1 MTVRSS
7 LVGCLVGLTSLLVT
21 VASAQDQPGDVA
33 VVAPDIALPDAPDDY
48 RSEQIGAVRWD
59 YPRQA
64 QSLAHELQQAHGEE
78 WPRIASELGGTIDDT
93 LVIRIGRNH
102 REMTALAPPRAPPP
116 AYASGVA
123 YPHRGLILLSLTA
136 PSTNESIDA
145 RAVLVHELSH
155 VALHRAVGGNPI
167 PRWFTEGM
175 AIHQAR
181 EKSFERVQTLWGA
194 TVGGRLLT
202 IDQLEH
208 RFPSGAT
215 RVDLAYAQ
223 SADFVDW
230 LMGRPQGQE
239 KLRDVIGRVREGQ
252 SFRTALERTYSA
264 SMTRLEID
272 WHDSLSERFQALPL
286 LFGSGTLWVFAA
298 FLIVI
303 AYVRRRRKDR
313 EKFDEW
319 AEEERASMA
328 AAHSLLASRGA
339 GHTTAGPSP
348 TEPDDDLDVLYVVPP
363 EPRAGDSGIPTV
375 EHEGRSH
382 TLH

>member
-1 MTVRSS
+1 MTIHRSF
-7 LVGCLVGLTSLLVT
+7 VGFLAGLTFLFVT
-21 VASAQDQPGDVA
+21 AAGAQDQPGDVA

-48 RSEQIGAVRWD
+48 RTEQIGAVRWD
-59 YPRQA
+59 YPQQA
-64 QSLAHELQQAHGEE
+64 ESLARDLQQAHGEE
-78 WPRIASELGGTIDDT
+78 WPRIAAELGGTIDDA

-102 REMTALAPPRAPPP
+102 QEMTALAPPRAPPP
-116 AYASGVA
+116 GYASGVA

-145 RAVLVHELSH
+145 RSVLVHELSH
-155 VALHRAVGGNPI
+155 VALHRAVDGNPI
-167 PRWFTEGM
+167 PRWFSEGM

-194 TVGGRLLT
+194 TVGDRLLT

-208 RFPSGAT
+208 RFPAQAT

-230 LMGRPQGQE
+230 LMGRPNGAE
-239 KLRDVIGRVREGQ
+239 KLRDVIRRVREGQ
-252 SFRTALERTYSA
+252 SFRTALERTYTA

-328 AAHSLLASRGA
+328 AAQALLASRGA
-339 GHTTAGPSP
+339 EHTTAGPSP
-348 TEPDDDLDVLYVVPP
+348 TEPDDDLEVLYVVPP
-363 EPRAGDSGIPTV
+363 EPRRRDSSVPTV

>member
-1 MTVRSS
+1 VTVRSS